1 MFTKCLILLDTLA
14 RNLNSNY
21 KSASVSAYSCDWW
34 IIWFWMDGNTFL
46 TAGWHVRSFNGNEDA
61 NTRMNFSSLPLPP
74 TLHTMGS
81 IKLATWNLRFDSMPD
96 SITVQ
101 QSLDNFPGPLDRPSE
116 FNNILPEMPWS
127 TRRIK
132 VAQQLLDEDVVIAGN
147 TKNYYVDLWPETC
160 IIRLSRGIKK
170 TSWWHASALASE
182 REPLGFCD

>member
-1 MFTKCLILLDTLA
+1 
-14 RNLNSNY
+14 
-21 KSASVSAYSCDWW
+21 
-34 IIWFWMDGNTFL
+34 
-46 TAGWHVRSFNGNEDA
+46 
-61 NTRMNFSSLPLPP
+61 MNFSSLPLPP

-147 TKNYYVDLWPETC
+147 TKNYYVDL
-160 IIRLSRGIKK
+160 
-170 TSWWHASALASE
+170 
-182 REPLGFCD
+182 